1 MQNKLKSLGRL
12 ISIMDEL
19 REKCPWDREQTMETL
34 RNNTIEEC
42 FELTDAIIGGDMDE
56 VRKELG
62 DVLLHVIFYS
72 KIAEGQGLFDISD
85 VANSISE
92 KLIYRHPHVFS
103 TEEVSS
109 SKEVSENWEMLKQ
122 KEKNGNKTILS
133 GVPKGLPSLTKACR
147 VQEKVSN
154 VGFDWDKK
162 EDVWAKVKE
171 EIAEVEVEMRAQNHE
186 KLEQEF
192 GDLMFS
198 LINAARLYDVNPDA
212 ALEKTN
218 QKFIRRFNYLEQQT
232 IKKGRSLKELS
243 LQEMDI
249 IWNQAKSLEN
259 K

>member
-1 MQNKLKSLGRL
+1 MQKKLESLKRL
-12 ISIMDEL
+12 IEIMDDL

-42 FELTDAIIGGDMDE
+42 FELTDAIIKNDMNE
-56 VRKELG
+56 VKKELG

-85 VANSISE
+85 VANSISD
-92 KLIYRHPHVFS
+92 KLIYRHPHVFGNV
-103 TEEVSS
+103 EVSGS
-109 SKEVSENWEMLKQ
+109 AQVSENWETLKQ
-122 KEKNGNKTILS
+122 TEKGGNKTILS

-154 VGFDWDKK
+154 VGFDWNKR

-171 EIAEVEVEMRAQNHE
+171 EIAEVEVEMEAQNQE
-186 KLEQEF
+186 KMEQEF

-198 LINAARLYDVNPDA
+198 LINAARLYNVNPDA

-218 QKFIRRFNYLEQQT
+218 QKFIGRFNYLEQQT
-232 IKKGRSLKELS
+232 IKKGRSLKEMS
-243 LQEMDI
+243 LEEMDV
-249 IWNQAKSLEN
+249 IWNKAKTLET

>member
-1 MQNKLKSLGRL
+1 MQKKLESLGYL
-12 ISIMDEL
+12 IEIMDEL
-19 REKCPWDREQTMETL
+19 RSRCPWDREQTMETL

-42 FELTDAIIGGDMDE
+42 FELTDAIVRGDMDD

-72 KIAEGQGLFDISD
+72 RIAEDQGLFDISD
-85 VANSISE
+85 VARSISD
-92 KLIYRHPHVFS
+92 KLIYRHPHVFGN
-103 TEEVSS
+103 VDAKS
-109 SKEVSENWEMLKQ
+109 SKQVSENWEMLKQ
-122 KEKNGNKTILS
+122 KERGGNKTILS

-154 VGFDWDKK
+154 VGFDWERR

-171 EIAEVEVEMRAQNHE
+171 EIAEVEVEMSAQNHE
-186 KLEQEF
+186 RMEQEF

-198 LINAARLYDVNPDA
+198 LINAARLYNVNPDA

-232 IKKGRSLKELS
+232 IKKGRSLKEMTLE
-243 LQEMDI
+243 EMDV
-249 IWNQAKSLEN
+249 IWNQAKSLDN